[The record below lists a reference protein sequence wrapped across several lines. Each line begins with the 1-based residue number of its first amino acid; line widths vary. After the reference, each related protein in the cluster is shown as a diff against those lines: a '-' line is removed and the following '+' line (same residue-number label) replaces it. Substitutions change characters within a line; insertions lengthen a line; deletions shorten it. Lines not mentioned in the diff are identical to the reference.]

1 MRLSLL
7 LYNLQRKLLNFKPS
21 PNPLK
26 RLVVRATSLFLCY
39 NIAVSLM
46 DSMSVW
52 IEIVILSSKLLSGLS
67 YDIHTAGFFYK

>member
-1 MRLSLL
+1 MLT
-7 LYNLQRKLLNFKPS
+7 P
-21 PNPLK
+21 PG
-26 RLVVRATSLFLCY
+26 LVARATSLFLCY

-67 YDIHTAGFFYK
+67 YDIHTAGFFYKQILLFSSLQLFEQINIA

>member
-1 MRLSLL
+1 MLT
-7 LYNLQRKLLNFKPS
+7 P
-21 PNPLK
+21 PG
-26 RLVVRATSLFLCY
+26 LVARATSFFLCY

>member
-1 MRLSLL
+1 MLT
-7 LYNLQRKLLNFKPS
+7 P
-21 PNPLK
+21 PG
-26 RLVVRATSLFLCY
+26 LVARATSLFLCY